1 MPQELTAN
9 ISLRKQEIATRYLE
23 ELDKHLADMK
33 AGLLET
39 SLEINDFA
47 DLLFITPT
55 HLSDTIKDV
64 LGKSPC
70 SVYEEKLI
78 KLSKELLLNTNKTI
92 SEIAVA
98 LTYDPSNFTKF
109 FKRFEGITPK
119 EFRNRHLVKLTQELE
134 NVAI

>member
-1 MPQELTAN
+1 MSQELTAN
-9 ISLRKQEIATRYLE
+9 ISLRKQEITTRYIE
-23 ELDKHLADMK
+23 ELDKHLADLK

-70 SVYEEKLI
+70 NVYEEKLI

-92 SEIAVA
+92 SEIAVT

-109 FKRFEGITPK
+109 FKRFAGMTPK
-119 EFRNRHLVKLTQELE
+119 EFRNQHLIKLTSAAE
-134 NVAI
+134 IIS